1 MTKTHSLIL
10 KINCDYEEV
19 FTVIIPFLEF
29 RILCSVKNFFVVE
42 THVLRR
48 NLKMAHPA
56 RADFDIFSK
65 GVRGLARGL
74 EIFRCSLGAAAP
86 RLRQAIADCRTSLQF
101 LLLICLGTYFV
112 RELIRQPWLY
122 CKMQ

>member
-10 KINCDYEEV
+10 KINHDYEEV

-74 EIFRCSLGAAAP
+74 EI
-86 RLRQAIADCRTSLQF
+86 LRQAIADCRTSLQF

-122 CKMQ
+122 CKM